1 MNELTY
7 KRYGDYQLPEIKI
20 KQCNGRLGKY
30 GAMRKQFLKEH
41 KPMTYDDMIL
51 SETLFPHLLE
61 VQEIASQRL
70 ELLMKQLLEQN
81 PAPDEKNSQM
91 DWVKY
96 MNTLKVQAEEMV
108 LSELVY
114 C

>member
-7 KRYGDYQLPEIKI
+7 KQHEEYQIPKIKI

-51 SETLFPHLLE
+51 SETLFPHLLK

-70 ELLMKQLLEQN
+70 EFLMKQLLEQN
-81 PAPDEKNSQM
+81 PAPDKKNNQM
-91 DWVKY
+91 DWVKH
-96 MNTLKVQAEEMV
+96 MNTLKVQVEEIILAE
-108 LSELVY
+108 LI
-114 C
+114 CD

>member
-1 MNELTY
+1 MNELPY

-81 PAPDEKNSQM
+81 PAPDKKNSQM

-96 MNTLKVQAEEMV
+96 MNTLKVQAEEIV